1 MMNQTNRRPLRWQ
14 LWYLVV
20 MMPALLFSERTLSI
34 SSLDH
39 RLMQVG
45 IILLVYGLMFYWTAV
60 EPYEEK

>member
-1 MMNQTNRRPLRWQ
+1 MINQTNRRPLRRQ
-14 LWYLVV
+14 LWYLVLV
-20 MMPALLFSERTLSI
+20 MPALLISERTLSI

-60 EPYEEK
+60 EPCEER